1 MLFVSLEML
10 AGMVAEY
17 AGVEIE
23 FYGELA
29 FAVYVSAGEETY
41 ETIEEIVAF
50 LQQFG
55 YEVIEHS
62 EYEISYTLEYG
73 ENRVYIMEEEE
84 E

>member
-1 MLFVSLEML
+1 MLFISLEML

-23 FYGELA
+23 SYGELA
-29 FAVYVSAGEETY
+29 FAVYVSAGEETF
-41 ETIEEIVAF
+41 ETIEEIVEM
-50 LQQFG
+50 LQHFG

-73 ENRVYIMEEEE
+73 ENRIYIFEEEE

>member
-1 MLFVSLEML
+1 MLFISLEML

-23 FYGELA
+23 SYGEFA
-29 FAVYVSAGEETY
+29 FAAYVSAGEETY
-41 ETIEEIVAF
+41 ETIEEIVAM

-62 EYEISYTLEYG
+62 EYEISYILEYG